1 MDRDKSMR
9 RRETPAA
16 RGIISLILAAMLCG
30 LLAGCGYQHA
40 GYGSSDLLAGNKTIS
55 VPLFLNKTYRPN
67 LEVICTA
74 SLVDEFAKRSGGKV
88 VKEDVADLLLSGT
101 VASYYSLPVAY
112 TSIDT
117 IKEYRV
123 SITVKATLRDRPS
136 QKVLWK
142 GELTDT
148 QTYPVFTDIALQQN
162 AEEAAIR
169 EILRKIAQRLYQKI
183 NEQF

>member
-1 MDRDKSMR
+1 
-9 RRETPAA
+9 
-16 RGIISLILAAMLCG
+16 
-30 LLAGCGYQHA
+30 
-40 GYGSSDLLAGNKTIS
+40 
-55 VPLFLNKTYRPN
+55 
-67 LEVICTA
+67 
-74 SLVDEFAKRSGGKV
+74 
-88 VKEDVADLLLSGT
+88 
-101 VASYYSLPVAY
+101 VAY